1 MTGIK
6 LSHIFLD
13 NFKGDTKLRRMDV
26 TSLESR
32 VSHLGHIDAI
42 KAALTLISLSSEI
55 RNRQA
60 ELAQLYD
67 AHNKLSYLRS
77 FTGTLSVSQQI
88 NWAEI
93 WYQIALRAEKQ
104 TFTEFNFLLIFEVK
118 RNARYRSP
126 KKEFEKFFSR
136 DLQTPDLRNQVR
148 HGSALYAI
156 IISFPFWTFFF

>member
-6 LSHIFLD
+6 LSPIFLA
-13 NFKGDTKLRRMDV
+13 NFKGDAKLRRMDV

-55 RNRQA
+55 RNKQA

-104 TFTEFNFLLIFEVK
+104 TFNNFLNFTH
-118 RNARYRSP
+118 
-126 KKEFEKFFSR
+126 FFSEKER
-136 DLQTPDLRNQVR
+136 ALLKSEKRIRKILLPRTPNSRPSESSEAWQHIVCNSVF
-148 HGSALYAI
+148 YYI
-156 IISFPFWTFFF
+156 